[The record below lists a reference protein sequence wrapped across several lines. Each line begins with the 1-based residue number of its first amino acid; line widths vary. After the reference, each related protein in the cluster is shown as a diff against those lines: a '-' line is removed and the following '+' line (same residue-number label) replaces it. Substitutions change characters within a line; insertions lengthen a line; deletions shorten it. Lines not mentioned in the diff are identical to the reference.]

1 MGWHVEEQVVV
12 KHGGLGIASFVISV
26 VVLILVF
33 VLFAIAGIMKPSNP
47 QTMSAINTIIGL
59 VFILLLFM
67 GLIGIGLGVAGAVQK
82 KSKKVFPVLGIVIG
96 TGTLVLSLILV
107 VIGIQMASKV

>member
-1 MGWHVEEQVVV
+1 MGWHMDEQIVA

-33 VLFAIAGIMKPSNP
+33 VLFAIAGIMHSSNS
-47 QTMSAINTIIGL
+47 QAMNAINTIVGL
-59 VFILLLFM
+59 VFILLLFT

-96 TGTLVLSLILV
+96 TGTFALSLILV